1 MSLPLLM
8 GGVSPSSS
16 PQCRTPTMGTSPNK
30 QQWGWGGLSSPS
42 FSPQCR
48 NPKMGV
54 GGEGGSAASFPVR
67 LAAAA
72 PRGPPY
78 HLGVPPEAIP
88 ARKCPTEPR
97 GRRPTPCRPTWRTA
111 PRRGGHCQAA
121 TAAPSARGSAR
132 PCGGNGRCGRTG
144 GHGDGRGDSG
154 CGGGRGDVGTDR
166 RTWGCGDG
174 CGDMGTDRRTWG
186 HRDGHEGVVTRGHGD
201 TGGDVGTKGRGDGHG
216 DGHGDILFGQP
227 PALGVRTWG
236 HRDGH
241 RDRQMDVG
249 T

>member
-48 NPKMGV
+48 IPKMGV

-174 CGDMGTDRRTWG
+174 CGDMGTDRRTRGCGGGCGDVGTDRRTWG
-186 HRDGHEGVVTRGHGD
+186 WMWGCGDGCGDVGTWGQTEGHGD
-201 TGGDVGTKGRGDGHG
+201 TGTDMR
-216 DGHGDILFGQP
+216 
-227 PALGVRTWG
+227 AW
-236 HRDGH
+236 
-241 RDRQMDVG
+241 
-249 T
+249 